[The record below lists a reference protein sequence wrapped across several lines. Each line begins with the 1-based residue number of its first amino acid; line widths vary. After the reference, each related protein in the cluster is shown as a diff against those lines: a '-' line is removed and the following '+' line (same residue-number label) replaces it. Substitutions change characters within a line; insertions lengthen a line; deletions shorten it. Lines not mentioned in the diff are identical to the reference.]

1 MQKKKFMEIKKY
13 FSEIKLGIFLIGAVV
28 IFSIAIISI
37 KDVPFF
43 GNYLL
48 KVKFNFAE
56 GLKTSS
62 PVRFC
67 GVNVGE
73 IKKVEVED
81 GDGVPIVYVYT
92 KIARHVSIP
101 RGSSFFINSL
111 SVFGEKYLEILPPQ
125 VKADSYIMEGETV
138 VGINPPPLFDIMSGI
153 HQAVQKF
160 EALMDEGD
168 MQNTIGE
175 VIGNI
180 NDLAIELKGLIVDVK
195 NERGTV
201 GKLFYDDSLYIK
213 SEEFLDDLK
222 SNPWKLLYKPKTKK
236 RK

>member
-1 MQKKKFMEIKKY
+1 MQNKYFVDMKKY
-13 FSEIKLGIFLIGAVV
+13 FPEIKLGVFLIVAVI
-28 IFSIAIISI
+28 IFFVAITAI

-56 GLKTSS
+56 GLKASS

-73 IKKVEVED
+73 IKKVEVEN
-81 GDGVPIVYVYT
+81 GDGVPIVYVHA
-92 KIARHVSIP
+92 KIAKEVSIP
-101 RGSSFFINSL
+101 QGSSFFINSL
-111 SVFGEKYLEILPPQ
+111 SVFGEKYLEILPPH
-125 VKADSYIMEGETV
+125 VKATSYIEKGATVEG
-138 VGINPPPLFDIMSGI
+138 IDPPPLFDVMSGI
-153 HQAVQKF
+153 YKAVQKF
-160 EALMDEGD
+160 EALLEDGD
-168 MQNTIGE
+168 MQNTLGE
-175 VIGNI
+175 VIGNF
-180 NDLAIELKGLIVDVK
+180 NELTTELKGLILDIK

-201 GKLFYDDSLYIK
+201 GKLFYNDSLYIK

-222 SNPWKLLYKPKTKK
+222 NNPWKLLYKPKAKK